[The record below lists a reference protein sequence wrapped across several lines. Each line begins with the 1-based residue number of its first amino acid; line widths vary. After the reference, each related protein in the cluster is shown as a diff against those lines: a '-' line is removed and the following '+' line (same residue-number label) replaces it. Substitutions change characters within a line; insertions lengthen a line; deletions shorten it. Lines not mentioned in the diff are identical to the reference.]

1 MINGGMKAYN
11 ALESKPSWLKEFKK
25 EIDMIHN
32 KFAEDKE
39 FKAHKRKRE
48 DTHINYNHEAS
59 YMNVQLCDYEN
70 KILITI
76 WEALG
81 KPKDCVL
88 CFDGIMIR
96 CPFDLRAL
104 EEKVEQVLSIKIQ
117 LAIKDMNEGF
127 VLDNVEPYEEPKPNT
142 SFDFEDP
149 YTYQTFQNEF
159 KERQFGSWEEAHE
172 VLASI
177 YPKVIG
183 RVLRGEGSY
192 IKKLDNG
199 GVDVVKKLG
208 ASDFNINI
216 TCLKP
221 PKRKFSDY
229 LFQQNGFGNY
239 VCKLGVCNPTDFN
252 LWSGFGAKRTS
263 SSDCEPLEL
272 MKQFVLDSWAAGNQ
286 EYYNYIISWFA
297 GLITNTTGINMVAL
311 TMIAKQGTGKGFFL
325 SFMRYLLRSVN
336 VCEVAGIGPITQ
348 KHNTVMQNKRLVV
361 INEMSST
368 KDEFKSNFDKIKTYI
383 TDPVISI
390 EPKGVNA
397 YQIDNIS
404 NFLLFTNHRDAII
417 VEESDRR
424 YAVFEMSD
432 VHRNDTNYF
441 DMLEQKCFNQETA
454 DAFYTYLLD
463 FPAVPIRCIPDTE
476 LRREMINLSK
486 STPLKF
492 LDAVKEEDLFNDET
506 EVNATVFYQK
516 YVEWCRDNGE
526 RNTYTSTKFGTC
538 LKGRLEK
545 KKTRTGMMYILL

>member
-1 MINGGMKAYN
+1 
-11 ALESKPSWLKEFKK
+11 
-25 EIDMIHN
+25 
-32 KFAEDKE
+32 
-39 FKAHKRKRE
+39 
-48 DTHINYNHEAS
+48 
-59 YMNVQLCDYEN
+59 
-70 KILITI
+70 
-76 WEALG
+76 
-81 KPKDCVL
+81 
-88 CFDGIMIR
+88 MIR

-104 EEKVEQVLSIKIQ
+104 ERAVEKALSITIQ
-117 LAIKDMNEGF
+117 LATKDMNEGF
-127 VLDNVEPYEEPKPNT
+127 KLENVQRYEEPKPST

-159 KERQFGSWEEAHE
+159 KERQFDSWEEAHE
-172 VLASI
+172 VLGSI

-239 VCKLGVCNPTDFN
+239 VCKLEACKPTDFN
-252 LWSGFGAKRTS
+252 LWSGFQGKRTDQRS
-263 SSDCEPLEL
+263 PGLEL
-272 MKQFVLDSWAAGNQ
+272 MKQFVLDSWAAGNE

-297 GLITNTTGINMVAL
+297 GLITNTRGINMVAL
-311 TMIAKQGTGKGFFL
+311 AMIAKQGTGKGFFL
-325 SFMRYLLRSVN
+325 SFMKYLLRSVN

-361 INEMSST
+361 INEMSSS

-441 DMLEQKCFNQETA
+441 DMLEEKCFNQEVA

-463 FPAVPIRCIPDTE
+463 FPAVPIRSIPDTE

-492 LDAVKEEDLFNDET
+492 LDAVKEEDLFDDET

-545 KKTRTGMMYILL
+545 KKTRTGMMYML